1 MLLQTPEESEP
12 DGEAFVELRPQNM
25 EVTKSISREEANASA
40 IRNTRDN
47 TVLDS
52 ELADIEKLLVT
63 EKKLRQ
69 DTSSQ
74 NVSQPVS

>member
-12 DGEAFVELRPQNM
+12 DGEADAELRPQNM